1 AELVEERKIADEKMI
16 FIEGCKNPRAVSIL
30 IRGSSD
36 MMIKEAER
44 SVHDALCVVRNV
56 VQEPKIVPGGGAIEA
71 EVALRLKEWA
81 RSLVG
86 REQLAAL
93 KFAEALEAI
102 PVILAE
108 NAGLD
113 PIDIIVK
120 LRTEHE
126 KGNVS
131 AGINVKDGTVSD
143 MYALDV
149 IEPALV
155 KKQAIKSATEAAL
168 MILKIDDI
176 IAASALKKEK
186 EKEKEEK
193 PSKFGGEL

>member
-1 AELVEERKIADEKMI
+1 
-16 FIEGCKNPRAVSIL
+16 
-30 IRGSSD
+30 
-36 MMIKEAER
+36 AER

-56 VQEPKIVPGGGAIEA
+56 VQEPKVVPGGGAIEV
-71 EVALRLKEWA
+71 ELALRLREWA

-93 KFAEALEAI
+93 KFAEALEVI
-102 PVILAE
+102 PSILAE

-113 PIDIIVK
+113 PIDIMVK
-120 LRTEHE
+120 LRAEHE

-131 AGINVKDGTVSD
+131 AGINVKEGTVSD

-149 IEPALV
+149 IEPMLV
-155 KKQAIKSATEAAL
+155 KKQAIKSATEAAI

-186 EKEKEEK
+186 EKEKEREEK
-193 PSKFGGEL
+193 PSKFGEEF